1 MLLDSVLP
9 HFNADANFVGMSL
22 IAAVSLT
29 GWLVAIVFLSS
40 SKIDISTKKKPFSLS
55 FNHDNAIISA
65 CISSFIVAF
74 LAPLSVVNKETT
86 FADYAKAN
94 AQIVIWMLTVVSL
107 IWAGR
112 IALEL
117 LLMNI
122 SGQVKS

>member
-1 MLLDSVLP
+1 
-9 HFNADANFVGMSL
+9 MSL
-22 IAAVSLT
+22 IAAVSLI

-40 SKIDISTKKKPFSLS
+40 SKVDISTKRKPFSLS
-55 FNHDNAIISA
+55 FNHDSSIISV
-65 CISSFIVAF
+65 CVSSFVVGF

-122 SGQVKS
+122 SRQMKS